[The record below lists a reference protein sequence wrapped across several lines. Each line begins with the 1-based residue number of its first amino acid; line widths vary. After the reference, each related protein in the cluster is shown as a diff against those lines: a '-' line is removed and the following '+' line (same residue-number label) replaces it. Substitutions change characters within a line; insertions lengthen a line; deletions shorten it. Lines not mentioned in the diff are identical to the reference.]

1 MHLKAHTI
9 LTHYVATLMFTR
21 SLFYALLMVP
31 PQSST
36 WITFTMQHFNTIR
49 NSALSGMNIITR
61 KKLTRET
68 SLFTTHCCSVQTM
81 WVCVNSLSSGVA
93 VSVFRRVQFS
103 G

>member
-61 KKLTRET
+61 KNLQGK
-68 SLFTTHCCSVQTM
+68 Q
-81 WVCVNSLSSGVA
+81 
-93 VSVFRRVQFS
+93 VFLQRTVVQFRPC
-103 G
+103 GFV